1 MEQYVN
7 LVLLLIIFG
16 LTADSWRQL
25 RRKAARAGASRR
37 VLLDTSVLIDGR
49 ILELAKTG
57 WLNDELV
64 IPRSVLSELQLLAD
78 GSNTDKRTRARYG
91 MDVVAELQRVEQV
104 TVTILPDNY
113 HTPEGVDNRLLEL
126 AREQGFALATIDYN
140 LNKIAVVEGVT
151 VLNINELAKVI
162 RLQVLPG
169 ERVKIKLI
177 QEGQGKDQAVG
188 YLEDGAMVVVAHAKK
203 HLGETV
209 EVEISR
215 ALQTDAGKMV
225 FAELSKTQSI
235 FSTTAMLKAL
245 DASVSQAQT
254 SAKVSAQATLAQSKS
269 AKQSNNQVTKKTGLK
284 KAPRSRVS
292 ANSKE
297 VRSSSGQRQVRPS
310 SKKSHQTG
318 VHSHSIS
325 VSSSVVKARRQ
336 PRNRQ
341 EQYIEQIIDATS
353 SKKN

>member
-1 MEQYVN
+1 MEQYLN
-7 LVLLLIIFG
+7 LALLMIIGG
-16 LTADSWRQL
+16 LTADSWRRL
-25 RRKAARAGASRR
+25 RRKTPRSGASRR

-57 WLNDELV
+57 WLSDELV

-91 MDVVAELQRVEQV
+91 MDVVADLQRVEQV
-104 TVTILPDNY
+104 TVTILPDQH
-113 HTPEGVDNRLLEL
+113 HTPEGVDNRLLDL

-169 ERVKIKLI
+169 ERVKIKLL

-203 HLGETV
+203 LIGETV

-225 FAELSKTQSI
+225 FAELMSQLPKNDQAKIVTQSH
-235 FSTTAMLKAL
+235 L
-245 DASVSQAQT
+245 SQE
-254 SAKVSAQATLAQSKS
+254 
-269 AKQSNNQVTKKTGLK
+269 
-284 KAPRSRVS
+284 P
-292 ANSKE
+292 
-297 VRSSSGQRQVRPS
+297 
-310 SKKSHQTG
+310 
-318 VHSHSIS
+318 
-325 VSSSVVKARRQ
+325 
-336 PRNRQ
+336 RQ
-341 EQYIEQIIDATS
+341 EVQAPVEKTVKKRSARKSPKSNQLPKQKTTQPTKRTPQDQPKAKPRRKSRQDEYLERIINITS
-353 SKKN
+353 TKE